1 MAQLR
6 HLQNWGGRKFR
17 TWAGGG
23 MYDNSMKH
31 TCAFIVMKTSQISS
45 QIVFLNAIN
54 LLFSGFWGLCPQ
66 TPSGWSPLGDFR
78 PPDPM
83 LGGGSRH

>member
-6 HLQNWGGRKFR
+6 HLQNWGEENSALGR
-17 TWAGGG
+17 GG

-54 LLFSGFWGLCPQ
+54 LLFSGFWGFAPKPHRDGPRWGTSVRQ
-66 TPSGWSPLGDFR
+66 TPCW
-78 PPDPM
+78 
-83 LGGGSRH
+83 GGSRH